1 MHVYGQAK
9 HRAYGRRRTVRSQSA
24 MEYLM
29 TYGWAILIIAVIL
42 AAFFELGVFNPYTF
56 AAKAQLEKIAY
67 SVAVKAVRL
76 SKHAKR
82 KTVEESDVKLAFQ

>member
-1 MHVYGQAK
+1 MYISKTVAK
-9 HRAYGRRRTVRSQSA
+9 KILKSA
-24 MEYLM
+24 GAERV
-29 TYGWAILIIAVIL
+29 GDDAVK
-42 AAFFELGVFNPYTF
+42 AFQ
-56 AAKAQLEKIAY
+56 AQLEKIAY